1 MNPNYEAVQKAI
13 TESGLTLKEWLKTPA
28 LPEELSPL
36 PLDKTKNYLPIDE
49 VRKKFELMQDVFG
62 AVVEQVDVSAGAI
75 NCIDTK
81 DTAFWACV
89 KFIVHHD
96 DFKGGKKIFCG
107 TASFLKGQ
115 YASGWAFTQIAESLA
130 TTRAFSKEF
139 EQFGKGLNKEIES
152 IENLKSPKGKEVK
165 DPIKNTLKDI

>member
-1 MNPNYEAVQKAI
+1 MNQYEDIKQSGI
-13 TESGLTLKEWLKTPA
+13 TFKQWLKTPP

-36 PLDKTKNYLPIDE
+36 PWDMNINYLPVDV
-49 VRKKFELMQDVFG
+49 VRKKFDLMEEVFG
-62 AVVEQVDVSAGAI
+62 AVVEQVDISAGAI

-81 DTAFWACV
+81 DTCFWACV
-89 KFIVHHD
+89 KFIVYHE
-96 DFKGGKKIFCG
+96 DFRGGQKSFCG

-152 IENLKSPKGKEVK
+152 IENLKSPKDKK
-165 DPIKNTLKDI
+165 KPDAIKNTMTAL

>member
-1 MNPNYEAVQKAI
+1 MNPNYQSVKDSGI
-13 TESGLTLKEWLKTPA
+13 TFKQWLKS
-28 LPEELSPL
+28 SPL
-36 PLDKTKNYLPIDE
+36 PEQLTPLPWDMNVNYLPIDE
-49 VRKKFELMQDVFG
+49 VRKKFDLMEEVFG

-89 KFIVHHD
+89 KFIVYHD
-96 DFKGGKKIFCG
+96 DFKGGQKTFCG

-165 DPIKNTLKDI
+165 DSIKNTLKGL